1 MFPQECCDFVI
12 SPSLLLRLKLITGFS
27 EPPAEVQGHNKNARL
42 PELNEVLLPRLKHT
56 FSKGYSFFLTA
67 WVAFTSHC
75 SCSLAQIWVSISNC
89 AYQSIL
95 GPSALLWFVVSKLC
109 TLFSHHQH
117 SEAFYCFPSQ
127 LLPFHAKIW
136 YDLCSLNTFLQGISS
151 GQKK

>member
-67 WVAFTSHC
+67 
-75 SCSLAQIWVSISNC
+75 
-89 AYQSIL
+89 
-95 GPSALLWFVVSKLC
+95 
-109 TLFSHHQH
+109 
-117 SEAFYCFPSQ
+117 
-127 LLPFHAKIW
+127 
-136 YDLCSLNTFLQGISS
+136 
-151 GQKK
+151 